1 MTTLPFSLATASGR
15 LMNLLF
21 VLVFVLGPIA
31 YKWGTQRQAAA
42 LAFYRAHTT
51 AQQRTVLDGLAKDAA
66 AWAERFASSPA
77 GEQKMKQAIA
87 FVQAALKTRGITLDV
102 QEIIGAIQSAVAAA
116 KVAGVLAAAGP
127 TLAVQPT
134 PAPIIPPRPTPPAP
148 APAPKPATVPVAP
161 GGPSVNVP
169 VTVAQA

>member
-1 MTTLPFSLATASGR
+1 MPALPFAPTTLTGILAD
-15 LMNLLF
+15 
-21 VLVFVLGPIA
+21 
-31 YKWGTQRQAAA
+31 
-42 LAFYRAHTT
+42 LAFLVVIIGGPLVLKWWSTHQKGIAKWYMSQTT
-51 AQQRTVLDGLAKDAA
+51 AQERAVLSSLAHDAV